1 MSVKSLRQRIDGLGW
16 PEIGADLD
24 ARGFS
29 AIGKVLTAQE
39 CDRLAK
45 LYANDG
51 AFRSHIIM
59 ARHGFGRGEY
69 KYFNYPL
76 PEIVGEIRE
85 TIYPHVAPIANRWV
99 ELMSQPQQFPAN
111 LKDML
116 KRCHDAGQTRPT
128 PLLLKYEAD
137 DYNCLHQ
144 DLYGELVFPMQLV
157 LCLSEPGIDFEGG
170 EFVVVEQRPR
180 MQSKAEIVPLRKG
193 EGAISAVSHRP
204 HKGSKGYYRVNLK
217 HGVSRV
223 RSGHRHTCGII
234 FHDAA

>member
-1 MSVKSLRQRIDGLGW
+1 MSVKSLRQRIDGLAW
-16 PEIGADLD
+16 SQIGADLD

-29 AIGKVLTAQE
+29 AVGKVLTAVE

-45 LYANDG
+45 LYANDS

-76 PEIVGEIRE
+76 PESVGEIRE
-85 TIYPHVAPIANRWV
+85 AVYPHIAPIANRWA
-99 ELMSQPQQFPAN
+99 ELMNVPQRFPDDLAG
-111 LKDML
+111 ML
-116 KRCHDAGQTRPT
+116 KRCHDAGQIRPT
-128 PLLLKYEAD
+128 PLLLKYEAE

-144 DLYGELVFPMQLV
+144 DLYGDHVFPMQLV

-193 EGAISAVSHRP
+193 EGAIFAVSHRP

-223 RSGHRHTCGII
+223 RSGHRQTCGII